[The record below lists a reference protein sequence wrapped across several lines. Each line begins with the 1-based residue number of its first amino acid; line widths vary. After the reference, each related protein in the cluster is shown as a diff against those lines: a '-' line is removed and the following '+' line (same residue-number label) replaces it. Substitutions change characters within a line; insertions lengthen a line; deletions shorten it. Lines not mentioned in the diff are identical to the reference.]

1 MRKKC
6 LITLAAIA
14 VLTAGCVHA
23 TTITGATVNGT
34 TYTINPEKASQ
45 NVAYRKYNDFSLD
58 QGHVAN
64 LNFNGREAFINLV
77 DNQVNIG
84 GILNSVDANGNFY
97 NGHAIFISPNGMV
110 VGDQGVINVGRL
122 SVATPTTAKYTS
134 LVSDYGNNVYTN
146 INAVSKLKQDGN
158 GAISVN
164 GYIFTNR
171 GADLRGSTIEVPG
184 KIVNGVTDQAKL
196 TSKSAAD
203 TLFASLVNTDGIP
216 SKTTAITDSSDG
228 KVKAGALL
236 IKSYKGDGIDISG
249 SVINLDKNHDLA
261 ITNKAGENM
270 TVSGTVAG
278 QNATVLLNNEKGAQT
293 ISGKVYSPTKVS
305 VSNRGTGALKFETGS
320 KAEANNVHI
329 ANKNGSGL
337 TFNGT
342 ATGKN
347 ATYLYN
353 KTGALAMGGT
363 IGSTAGKTS
372 IYNYGTT
379 LTTTGTV
386 NNAGGNLIIRNEGT
400 GNTALGGTITNNGVT
415 AISNTKAGDL
425 NVTAKVTNTGN
436 LGIVNR
442 ATAGGL
448 TVAENAVIKNT
459 SGVTKVVNHGSGGE
473 TVDGTINGNG
483 ATYVY
488 NKAGKLAV
496 NGTVTNNGKDLYIFN
511 KGASTGLS
519 IGDDATITTAAGS
532 LAIKNN
538 GAATGNDGLTI
549 GNATI
554 TNNGTGETAIN
565 NYTSGNLATA
575 GKINVKGKLALIN
588 RAKGGQ
594 MDIFSE
600 IVNTSTD
607 SKDLKVPV
615 TNIKQ
620 LGTGAMNVGGKLT
633 NAGTAHVVAN
643 NGKLTLSQKVN
654 NAAPYYAV
662 ARQNAT
668 GLETTSAFSATGS
681 DQVLIKNVTGT
692 NGFTH
697 NGTINIT
704 NGQAAIV
711 NNTGT
716 LNVNG
721 TVKSTGGKARIRNS
735 GAGVNLNSGSLL
747 ESNVEAKVINVGTQA
762 AKMNGTVKKPSSQE
776 TQVLHEKVSQ

>member
-14 VLTAGCVHA
+14 VLTAQCVHA

-122 SVATPTTAKYTS
+122 SVATPTSTKFTS
-134 LVSDYGNNVYTN
+134 LVSDYDNNVYTN

-171 GADLRGSTIEVPG
+171 GADLRGSTIDVPG
-184 KIVNGVTDQAKL
+184 KIVNGVTEQAKL
-196 TSKSAAD
+196 TSKAAAD
-203 TLFASLVNTDGIP
+203 TLFASLVNSDGIP
-216 SKTTAITDSSDG
+216 SKTTTISNGS
-228 KVKAGALL
+228 ALL
-236 IKSYKGDGIDISG
+236 IKSYNGDGIDISG

-261 ITNKAGENM
+261 ITNKAGANM

-293 ISGKVYSPTKVS
+293 ISGKVYSPTKVA
-305 VSNRGTGALKFETGS
+305 VSNRGTGAMKFETGS
-320 KAEANNVHI
+320 KAEANQVHI
-329 ANKNGSGL
+329 VNANGSGL

-342 ATGKN
+342 ATGKD

-353 KTGALAMGGT
+353 QKGALAMGGT

-400 GNTALGGTITNNGVT
+400 GNTALGGNITNNGVT
-415 AISNTKAGDL
+415 AISNTNAGDL

-442 ATAGGL
+442 ASAGGL
-448 TVAENAVIKNT
+448 TVAENADIKNT

-473 TVDGTINGNG
+473 TVNGTINGNG

-554 TNNGTGETAIN
+554 TNNGNGETAIN

-575 GKINVKGKLALIN
+575 GKINVNGKLALIN

-600 IVNTSTD
+600 IVNTSET

-620 LGTGAMNVGGKLT
+620 FGTGAMNVGGKLT

-704 NGQAAIV
+704 NGQAAVV
-711 NNTGT
+711 NNEGT
-716 LNVNG
+716 LNVYG
-721 TVKSTGGKARIRNS
+721 TVKSTGGNARIRNS
-735 GAGVNLNSGSLL
+735 GVGVNLNSGSLL
-747 ESNVEAKVINVGTQA
+747 ESNVESKVINVGTQA
-762 AKMNGTVKKPSSQE
+762 AKMNGTVKKPSSQT
-776 TQVLHEKVSQ
+776 TQVLHEKLKQ

>member
-45 NVAYRKYNDFSLD
+45 NVAYRKYTDFTLD

-84 GILNSVDANGNFY
+84 GILNSVDASGNFY

-122 SVATPTTAKYTS
+122 SVATPTSAKYTG
-134 LVSDYGNNVYTN
+134 LVTDYGNDVYTN

-158 GAISVN
+158 GAISVK

-171 GADLRGSTIEVPG
+171 GADLRGSTIDVPG
-184 KIVNGVTDQAKL
+184 KIVNGVTDQANL
-196 TSKSAAD
+196 TTKAAAD
-203 TLFASLVNTDGIP
+203 DLFATLVNAEGIPAKTTTITDGN
-216 SKTTAITDSSDG
+216 
-228 KVKAGALL
+228 ALL
-236 IKSYKGDGIDISG
+236 IKSFSGDGIDISG

-261 ITNKAGENM
+261 ITNKAGAGMNI
-270 TVSGTVAG
+270 SGTVAG

-293 ISGKVYSPTKVS
+293 ISGKVYSPTKVAI
-305 VSNRGTGALKFETGS
+305 SNRGTGALKFEAGS
-320 KAEANNVHI
+320 KAQANEVHI
-329 ANKNGSGL
+329 VNTNGSGL

-342 ATGKN
+342 ATGKD

-353 KTGALAMGGT
+353 KKGALAMGGT

-400 GNTALGGTITNNGVT
+400 GNTALGGTITNNRVT
-415 AISNTKAGDL
+415 AISNTNAGDL

-442 ATAGGL
+442 ASTGGL
-448 TVAENAVIKNT
+448 TVEENAIIKNT

-496 NGTVTNNGKDLYIFN
+496 NGTVTNSGKDLYIFN
-511 KGASTGLS
+511 KGTSTGLT

-554 TNNGTGETAIN
+554 TNNSTGETAIN

-575 GKINVKGKLALIN
+575 GEINVKGKLALIN

-594 MDIFSE
+594 MDIFST

-620 LGTGAMNVGGKLT
+620 LGTGAMNVGGSLT
-633 NAGTAHVVAN
+633 NSGTAHVVAN

-654 NAAPYYAV
+654 NSAPYYAV

-668 GLETTSAFSATGS
+668 GLETTSEFSATGS
-681 DQVLIKNVTGT
+681 DQVLIKNVTGA